1 MTQRGFDFRRGRST
15 AVTCA
20 APVTRLAAGRRARQD
35 ACAPKKHETRLSQ
48 FDLSSDIAVVTGA
61 SSGLGAHFARLLA
74 ANGAKVALLA
84 RRLDLAAGI
93 AREIEVAGGE
103 ALALAADIT
112 HADDLTRAIATVE
125 ARWSAPSLLV
135 NNAGIAHHETALD
148 LAEADWD
155 RVMETNLKG
164 AFLASQVLARHWV
177 AAKAGGNIVNI
188 ASILGIRVAGRA
200 LPYAVSKAGLIQMTR
215 ALALEWAR
223 HGIRVNALAPGY
235 ILTDLNKDFF
245 ATPAGAELVKRIPQR
260 RMGALADLDGPLLLL
275 ASSASA
281 YMTGAV
287 IPVDGGHL
295 NSGL

>member
-1 MTQRGFDFRRGRST
+1 MPFS
-15 AVTCA
+15 
-20 APVTRLAAGRRARQD
+20 
-35 ACAPKKHETRLSQ
+35 
-48 FDLSSDIAVVTGA
+48 DLTGEIAVVTGA
-61 SSGLGAHFARLLA
+61 SSGLGEHFAKLLA
-74 ANGAKVALLA
+74 AHGAKVALLA

-112 HADDLTRAIATVE
+112 HADDLKRALAATE
-125 ARWSAPSLLV
+125 ARFGLPTLLI
-135 NNAGIAHHETALD
+135 NNAGIAHHETALE

-155 RVMETNLKG
+155 QVMETNLKG
-164 AFLASQVLARHWV
+164 AFLAAQIVAQHWV
-177 AAKAGGNIVNI
+177 AAGKGGNIVNI
-188 ASILGIRVAGRA
+188 ASILGVRVTGRA
-200 LPYAVSKAGLIQMTR
+200 LPYAVSKAGLIQMTK

-235 ILTDLNKDFF
+235 ILTDLNKEFF
-245 ATPAGAELVKRIPQR
+245 ATPAGAEMVKRIPQR

-275 ASSASA
+275 ASSASS